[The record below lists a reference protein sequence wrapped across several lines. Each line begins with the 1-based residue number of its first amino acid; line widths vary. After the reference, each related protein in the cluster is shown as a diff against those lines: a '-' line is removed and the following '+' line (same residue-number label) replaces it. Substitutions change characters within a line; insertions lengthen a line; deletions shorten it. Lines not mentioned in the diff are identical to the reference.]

1 MKRIISNVDKQPGDK
16 YDILLTL
23 LKEVRGLNENLKE
36 QQNRPLKEKEVLDM
50 LGIGAKTLR
59 SYRTNGLLAY
69 SKIGNRF
76 FYRQSDIDR
85 MLNNAR
91 IESDNSIDAHG

>member
-1 MKRIISNVDKQPGDK
+1 MKRITSNVDKQPGDK

>member
-1 MKRIISNVDKQPGDK
+1 MNLNNR
-16 YDILLTL
+16 DILTELKSFDKMISECRDLLNGLKIDNILT
-23 LKEVRGLNENLKE
+23 
-36 QQNRPLKEKEVLDM
+36 EKQVLDM

-69 SKIGNRF
+69 SKIGNKF
-76 FYRQSDIDR
+76 FYRQSDIDK

-91 IESDNSIDAHG
+91 IESDNSIDAYG

>member
-1 MKRIISNVDKQPGDK
+1 MNNR
-16 YDILLTL
+16 DILTELKSFDKMISECRDL
-23 LKEVRGLNENLKE
+23 LKGLKIDNILT
-36 QQNRPLKEKEVLDM
+36 EKKVLDM

-91 IESDNSIDAHG
+91 IESDNSIDAYG

>member
-1 MKRIISNVDKQPGDK
+1 MNLNNRDVLTALIALDRKISECRD
-16 YDILLTL
+16 L
-23 LKEVRGLNENLKE
+23 LKGLKIDNILT
-36 QQNRPLKEKEVLDM
+36 EKKVLDM

-85 MLNNAR
+85 MLNHAR
-91 IESDNSIDAHG
+91 IESDNISEEYG